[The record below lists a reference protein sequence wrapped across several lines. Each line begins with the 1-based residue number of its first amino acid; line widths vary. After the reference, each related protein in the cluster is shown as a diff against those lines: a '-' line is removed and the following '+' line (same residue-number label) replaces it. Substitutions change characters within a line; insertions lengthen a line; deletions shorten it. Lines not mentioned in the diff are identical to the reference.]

1 MRWRC
6 NIAPLRVVN
15 STGAFPSGQVTSRM
29 RKEAHGRSQ
38 FYAALDRCVL
48 IALLLFAAA
57 ALGSGCASVN
67 GAPAGTSGETAA
79 SPAPPGAPAIEP
91 AVVGNS
97 EYRDPLI
104 WVNRA
109 IFGFNDVA
117 YRYLLIP
124 LSKGYLGVVPDPVE
138 RSVGNFFY
146 NLKTP
151 IYVVNDLLQFK
162 PKPLGRNLLR
172 FVINTTVGLAGFFD
186 PAQAWFGLE
195 REGTHFEDTLA
206 QYGAGYGIY
215 LVLPILGPSDVR
227 NGVSRVTD
235 YFLNPVPYLTDEPET
250 TAVQVYD
257 GFQEFAPSAEPYE
270 TLRRKADDPYI
281 FFRNLYLQG
290 VQRDAGG

>member
-1 MRWRC
+1 
-6 NIAPLRVVN
+6 
-15 STGAFPSGQVTSRM
+15 M
-29 RKEAHGRSQ
+29 RKG
-38 FYAALDRCVL
+38 CVL
-48 IALLLFAAA
+48 IALLLFAT

-67 GAPAGTSGETAA
+67 GAPVSSSGETAA
-79 SPAPPGAPAIEP
+79 SPAPPGAPAIE
-91 AVVGNS
+91 ATVVSNP

-104 WVNRA
+104 WANRA
-109 IFGFNDVA
+109 IFTFNDVA

-124 LSKGYLGVVPDPVE
+124 LGKGYLWVTPDPVE

-151 IYVVNDLLQFK
+151 IYVVNDALQFK
-162 PKPLGRNLLR
+162 PERLGRNLLR
-172 FVINTTVGLAGFFD
+172 FVINSTVGLAGFFD

-195 REGTHFEDTLA
+195 RAGTHFDATLA
-206 QYGAGYGIY
+206 QYGAGYGVY
-215 LVLPILGPSDVR
+215 LVLPLLGPSDVR
-227 NGVSRVTD
+227 NGASRVTD
-235 YFLNPVPYLTDEPET
+235 YFLNPVPYLTDEPQT
-250 TAVQVYD
+250 TEIQVYD